1 MDHQRPVWDC
11 LELLPARVAVFDDT
25 GHLLFANGAWR
36 APAPGDPC
44 GLLDT
49 QDLSAYVDAH
59 AEGSPAGEIATGF
72 DRAVYGRQ
80 ESFDAACQAPGAEH
94 TCRVRVVA
102 RRMGLRRVL
111 VVTHDDLT
119 DQRRAEQ
126 ALQRVVADRER
137 LLREVHHRVK
147 NNLQIISSLLA
158 LQLRTLDSEAAR
170 RMAADMRMRVR
181 TIAGV
186 HERLCDSGDLAHLDL
201 GEYIRSLV
209 PGITSGLTPEG
220 TDLDLSVA
228 TDTVVV
234 GLDEAVRC
242 GLIVN
247 ELVSNAL
254 EHAFLGRAH
263 GRLRVELRR
272 VDAGHAALVVADDG
286 VGMAESIDPA
296 RAQSLGLH
304 LVAGLAQRLGGAVEV
319 TRGAGTTFRLV
330 IVTSP
335 ES

>member
-1 MDHQRPVWDC
+1 MDHQRPIWDC
-11 LELLPARVAVFDDT
+11 LDLLPTRVALFDDT
-25 GHLLFANGAWR
+25 GQPVYANSAWR

-44 GLLDT
+44 GLLSAR
-49 QDLSAYVDAH
+49 DLASYIDAH
-59 AEGSPAGEIATGF
+59 PDGTAAAEIATGF
-72 DRAVYGRQ
+72 DRAVFGRQ
-80 ESFDAACQAPGAEH
+80 DAFEAACQAPGAER

-102 RRMGLRRVL
+102 RRVGLRRTL
-111 VVTHDDLT
+111 VVTHEDVT
-119 DQRRAEQ
+119 DHRRAEQ

-158 LQLRTLDSEAAR
+158 LQLRTLDSDAAR

-220 TDLDLSVA
+220 TELDLSIA
-228 TDTVVV
+228 TDTVTV

-254 EHAFLGRAH
+254 EHAFADRSR
-263 GRLRVELRR
+263 GRLRVELTRI
-272 VDAGHAALVVADDG
+272 DDSHAALVVADDG
-286 VGMAESIDPA
+286 VGMPESIDPA

-319 TRGAGTTFRLV
+319 TRGAGTSFRLV
-330 IVTSP
+330 IETTP
-335 ES
+335 RN